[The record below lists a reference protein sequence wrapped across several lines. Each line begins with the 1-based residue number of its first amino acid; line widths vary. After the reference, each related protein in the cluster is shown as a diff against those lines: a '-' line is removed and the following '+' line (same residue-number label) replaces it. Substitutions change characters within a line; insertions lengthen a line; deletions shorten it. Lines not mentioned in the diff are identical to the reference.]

1 MAVFWSEERDEEERG
16 PTEMVGGVIVL
27 LGLAVLVL
35 VLFIV

>member
-16 PTEMVGGVIVL
+16 GTEMVGGVIVL